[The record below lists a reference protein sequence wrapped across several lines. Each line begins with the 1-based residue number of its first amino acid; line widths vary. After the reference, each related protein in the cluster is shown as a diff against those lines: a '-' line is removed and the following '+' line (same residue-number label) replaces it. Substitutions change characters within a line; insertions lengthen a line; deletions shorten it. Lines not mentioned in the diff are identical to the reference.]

1 MGNDVRSGRPQG
13 RAATRPSRRKA
24 PRGRRAVLE
33 PFHNVSCGPTH
44 KNRRGGRQTRHGL
57 VLFVL
62 LVASLFAALLAAPAF
77 AQVDPAIDSEVWK
90 RTAPQERGSPLR
102 AGSVDVELASGN
114 ASTIR
119 WQVDG
124 FKPFLAGAVMDEENA
139 YVVDNKGN
147 VSAVQL
153 ATGDLLWSRELKSAV
168 SATPTVAYGRLYVAT
183 EAKKLHVLSVRSGQ
197 ELTATTLG
205 GIARAAP
212 LAADGKIYQGN
223 DAGVLEVFDALTL
236 DLIWKFDTATLS
248 FKANGEV
255 NKTDVD
261 LRKPIRAPPAF
272 YDGKV
277 YLAAWNGKV
286 YKLSATGNIYG
297 NPTMHW
303 NVSLGDVVNA
313 APAVDHRNEV
323 LYVAAAD
330 GTLIALRLSTGQV
343 RWQFSGGSAF
353 QSGAAVGNDT
363 LYAGTSLGR
372 LIKTDQNGKL
382 LWDQIAEGQILTAP
396 TITKDALVVATAD
409 GTVTLRS
416 PTDGNVLSDAK
427 GRLLQWQ
434 LPDGLS
440 GELAVTQKGVL
451 VVDLSG
457 TLTLIGPEPDE
468 KADLVATNI
477 DTTGPRQEGHPL
489 NLTIDYTNEGP
500 HPALLVTVTVSVD
513 GSVLKSEKLPR
524 LNRGETRNW
533 ATSLDGLTAGDRS
546 VRVAFTPIGAADPDP
561 ERAAISIRVPIEEP
575 EEPAMPVDS
584 SGEIDYAALYGDDAN
599 DTGEVDADPTTA
611 SAGTP
616 GFGDGFGAAWGWIMV
631 PVALAAI
638 VGGAYVGIRHSDRLP
653 LGKKGDAGADAD
665 DGDDAEE

>member
-1 MGNDVRSGRPQG
+1 MGNDVRSGRPPG
-13 RAATRPSRRKA
+13 RASTRSSRRKA

-33 PFHNVSCGPTH
+33 PFQNVSCGPTQ
-44 KNRRGGRQTRHGL
+44 KKGRGGRQTRLGL

-62 LVASLFAALLAAPAF
+62 LVAGLFAALLTAPAF

-102 AGSVDVELASGN
+102 AGHVDVELASGN

-119 WQVDG
+119 WQVGG
-124 FKPFLAGAVMDEENA
+124 FHPFLAGAVMDEENA

-197 ELTATTLG
+197 ELTSTTLG

-248 FKANGEV
+248 YKANGEV

-272 YDGKV
+272 YDGQV

-286 YKLSATGNIYG
+286 YRLSATGNVYG

-343 RWQFSGGSAF
+343 RWQFAGGSAF

-363 LYAGTSLGR
+363 VYAGTSLGR
-372 LIKTDQNGKL
+372 LIKTDQNGKM
-382 LWDQIAEGQILTAP
+382 LWDKIAEGQILTAP
-396 TITKDALVVATAD
+396 TLTKDALVVATAD

-416 PTDGNVLSDAK
+416 PSDGKVLSDAK

-468 KADLVATNI
+468 KADLLATNI
-477 DTTGPRQEGHPL
+477 DTTGLRQEGKPL
-489 NLTIDYTNEGP
+489 NLTLDYTNDGP
-500 HPALLVTVTVSVD
+500 DPALLVTVTVSVD
-513 GSVLKSEKLPR
+513 GAVVHTEKLPR
-524 LNRGETRNW
+524 LNRGETRTW
-533 ATSLDGLTAGDRS
+533 STSLDGLTAGDRS
-546 VRVAFTPIGAADPDP
+546 VRVALTPIGAADPDP
-561 ERAAISIRVPIEEP
+561 ERAAISIRVPIEAP
-575 EEPAMPVDS
+575 EEADVPVDG
-584 SGEIDYAALYGDDAN
+584 SGEIDYAALYGENSN
-599 DTGEVDADPTTA
+599 DTGEVDEGSKTSSTGAPD
-611 SAGTP
+611 
-616 GFGDGFGAAWGWIMV
+616 FGDGIGTAFGWSMV
-631 PVALAAI
+631 PVALAALG
-638 VGGAYVGIRHSDRLP
+638 GGAYVGIRYGDRLP
-653 LGKKGDAGADAD
+653 FGKKRDKEE
-665 DGDDAEE
+665 DGEEEGEED